1 MLPLCLIINFGSKEV
16 NSIPDIRVVV
26 LYEHGYDYTKSKYGD
41 KAKLCYIYT
50 DTFIVHIKYEDLYAD
65 LAEDAETR
73 IERPLF
79 IKKKCLMKKLMKDEL
94 GWRIMKGFE
103 AVRPK
108 IYSYLTDDGCIEKC
122 VEKWLH
128 CFENNERVLKTQ

>member
-1 MLPLCLIINFGSKEV
+1 MLPVCLIINFGSKEV

-94 GWRIMKGFE
+94 G
-103 AVRPK
+103 
-108 IYSYLTDDGCIEKC
+108 
-122 VEKWLH
+122 
-128 CFENNERVLKTQ
+128 